1 MKDKNDIE
9 KNILKDKWKR
19 IFLFTVAAILTY
31 FIIMTVV
38 TPKRYSFIE
47 GDIASV
53 DIKTPRDIIDEEAT
67 NAKEQEVA
75 AKVEKK
81 FTLKNE
87 VKIEA

>member
-38 TPKRYSFIE
+38 TPKRYKFIE

-53 DIKTPRDIIDEEAT
+53 DIKAPRDIIDERQ
-67 NAKEQEVA
+67 NQESTGWSQELWQTA
-75 AKVEKK
+75 HREWD
-81 FTLKNE
+81 
-87 VKIEA
+87 